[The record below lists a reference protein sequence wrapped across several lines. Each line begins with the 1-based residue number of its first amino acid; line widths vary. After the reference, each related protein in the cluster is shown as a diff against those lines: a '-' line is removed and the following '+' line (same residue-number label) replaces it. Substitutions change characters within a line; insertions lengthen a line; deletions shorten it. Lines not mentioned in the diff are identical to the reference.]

1 MIQYFHWYLADNG
14 SLWKFLNEH
23 SQQIAQAGFTSVWL
37 PPAYKGAAGSID
49 TGYGVYDLYDLGEF
63 DQKGSIRTKYGTR
76 TEYLEA
82 LASLKRAGMSC
93 YGDIVLNHRM
103 GADTYE
109 TVQATPYQRDN
120 RAEAKGEIYEI
131 EAFTHFTFPGRKGAY
146 SQFQWH
152 WYHFN
157 AVDHDARNPEDT
169 TTIYVFEGK
178 TFDDYVS
185 SEYGNYDYLMG
196 CDLDFENEDVRDE
209 LTSWGKW
216 YLEAT
221 KLDGFRLDAV
231 KHISSWF
238 FPKWLDE
245 MQKHSGSSLFTVG
258 EYWDPRIETLH
269 GYIEQ
274 TNGTISL
281 FDVPLHYR
289 FHEASQTGDTFD
301 MQTILDSTLMKERPD
316 LAVTFVANHDSQ
328 PLQALE
334 SVVEPW
340 FKPIAYALIL
350 LRREGYP
357 CVFHAD
363 YYGAEYSDTGSDGN
377 DYQITMPS
385 HRQMIDTFLYARKN
399 FTFGKQHDYFDHP
412 NCIGWT
418 FSGDGQHPGSL
429 AVVLSNGSE
438 GSKEMIT
445 GSPNTRFIDLTSHVT
460 ESVITDNDGIGE
472 FCCNGGS
479 VSVWIEASLK
489 E

>member
-1 MIQYFHWYLADNG
+1 M
-14 SLWKFLNEH
+14 
-23 SQQIAQAGFTSVWL
+23 
-37 PPAYKGAAGSID
+37 
-49 TGYGVYDLYDLGEF
+49 
-63 DQKGSIRTKYGTR
+63 
-76 TEYLEA
+76 
-82 LASLKRAGMSC
+82 
-93 YGDIVLNHRM
+93 
-103 GADTYE
+103 
-109 TVQATPYQRDN
+109 
-120 RAEAKGEIYEI
+120 
-131 EAFTHFTFPGRKGAY
+131 
-146 SQFQWH
+146 
-152 WYHFN
+152 
-157 AVDHDARNPEDT
+157 DHDARNPEDT

-209 LTSWGKW
+209 LTLWGKW
-216 YLEAT
+216 YLETT

-399 FTFGKQHDYFDHP
+399 FTFGKQHDYFDHS

-418 FSGDGQHPGSL
+418 FSGDDQHPGSL

-479 VSVWIEASLK
+479 VSVWIEASLDK
-489 E
+489 